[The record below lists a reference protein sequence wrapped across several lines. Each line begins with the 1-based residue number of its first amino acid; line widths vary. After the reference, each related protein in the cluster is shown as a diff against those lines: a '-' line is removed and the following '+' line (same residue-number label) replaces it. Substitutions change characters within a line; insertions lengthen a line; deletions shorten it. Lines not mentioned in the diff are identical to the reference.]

1 MYFQKENIQFV
12 LKMQS
17 LRCKKVDN
25 SLKSLKRV
33 LFTLQK
39 EEICNSSYSLVGQ
52 LYALECLLS
61 QPVAY
66 LKSLIIMFHVFYCL
80 MALLE
85 TYTFI
90 YFQKNLH
97 TRSLQV
103 FSIRQYTKNSYGDLT
118 PFLAENDGEKWF
130 RKKYFEIQQWPSE
143 IPANLPGQ
151 FSLSGQIFLYL
162 AAATKKTIAGT
173 ILEI

>member
-39 EEICNSSYSLVGQ
+39 EEICNSSSLVGQ

-61 QPVAY
+61 LASCILEVSNNHVVRFIIFGDFSY
-66 LKSLIIMFHVFYCL
+66 LNGIIRDLHVYLFSEKSTFTFFHGYWNLHVYWSLKKVPIYIIIRAL
-80 MALLE
+80 RLLE
-85 TYTFI
+85 T
-90 YFQKNLH
+90 
-97 TRSLQV
+97 S
-103 FSIRQYTKNSYGDLT
+103 
-118 PFLAENDGEKWF
+118 A
-130 RKKYFEIQQWPSE
+130 
-143 IPANLPGQ
+143 
-151 FSLSGQIFLYL
+151 
-162 AAATKKTIAGT
+162 
-173 ILEI
+173 

>member
-1 MYFQKENIQFV
+1 
-12 LKMQS
+12 
-17 LRCKKVDN
+17 
-25 SLKSLKRV
+25 
-33 LFTLQK
+33 
-39 EEICNSSYSLVGQ
+39 
-52 LYALECLLS
+52 
-61 QPVAY
+61 
-66 LKSLIIMFHVFYCL
+66 MFHVFYGL

-90 YFQKNLH
+90 YFQKNLP
-97 TRSLQV
+97 T